1 MPNNSKAL
9 IWEGNRIQTS
19 GSLMQHYSKQLNR
32 PGKLK
37 MMIEMTHQSILPL
50 PSGRDS
56 YCKSQA
62 THYQRGVI
70 TEKSLS
76 TAVSPN
82 NQSVF
87 ASTMLPPP
95 TVKNI
100 NLRSK
105 LSKNADQANKES
117 ITDEQSLYVN
127 SIMNSQPNETQRDTM
142 GDAID

>member
-1 MPNNSKAL
+1 
-9 IWEGNRIQTS
+9 
-19 GSLMQHYSKQLNR
+19 
-32 PGKLK
+32 
-37 MMIEMTHQSILPL
+37 MIEMTHQSILPP

-62 THYQRGVI
+62 SQYHRGVV

-82 NQSVF
+82 NRSVF

-100 NLRSK
+100 NLRTK
-105 LSKNADQANKES
+105 VNKNADHMNKES
-117 ITDEQSLYVN
+117 ITDEQSVYLN
-127 SIMNSQPNETQRDTM
+127 SIMNSQANETQRDTM
-142 GDAID
+142 GDIIDP

>member
-1 MPNNSKAL
+1 
-9 IWEGNRIQTS
+9 
-19 GSLMQHYSKQLNR
+19 
-32 PGKLK
+32 
-37 MMIEMTHQSILPL
+37 MMIEMTHQSILPP

-62 THYQRGVI
+62 SHYYQHGVI

-82 NQSVF
+82 NRSVF

-100 NLRSK
+100 NLRTK
-105 LSKNADQANKES
+105 LAKNADHMNKES
-117 ITDEQSLYVN
+117 ITDEQSIYVN

-142 GDAID
+142 GDMLDQHQ

>member
-1 MPNNSKAL
+1 M
-9 IWEGNRIQTS
+9 I
-19 GSLMQHYSKQLNR
+19 
-32 PGKLK
+32 
-37 MMIEMTHQSILPL
+37 IEMTHQSILPP

-62 THYQRGVI
+62 SHYQRGVV

-100 NLRSK
+100 NLRTK
-105 LSKNADQANKES
+105 LNKNADHINKES
-117 ITDEQSLYVN
+117 ITDEQSLYLN
-127 SIMNSQPNETQRDTM
+127 SLMNS
-142 GDAID
+142 